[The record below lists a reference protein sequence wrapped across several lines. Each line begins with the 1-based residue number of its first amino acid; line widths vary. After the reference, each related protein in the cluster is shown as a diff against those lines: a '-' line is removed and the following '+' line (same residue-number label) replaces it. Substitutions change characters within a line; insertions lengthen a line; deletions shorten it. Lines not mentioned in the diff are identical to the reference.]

1 VTATSVNTAY
11 ERELANWAVVV
22 MDPTAN
28 ELAALYPAELLK
40 AAEVVRAAAEGGDS
54 VALACHVS
62 PDGDALGSML
72 GFAHLADAAGLKTV
86 SAWPNPL
93 AVAHHY
99 RSIPGLDRGVASSE
113 FPEKPPVMM
122 TFDCGSLGR
131 LVELKPA
138 AQHAA
143 EHGQLVVLDHHVSNS
158 AYGSINA
165 ISPTAAAT
173 AVVVRELARE
183 LGWELNHKAAW
194 CLYVGLVTDTGKF
207 QYQSVTPAVFGLAE
221 ELSSFGLPL
230 ARISREL
237 FDEHRFAYVR
247 LAADALSRAHLDE
260 ERGFVS
266 TSVLLA
272 DLARFGVGYEEAEG
286 LIDWVRSTAEAE
298 VACVLKEAPEGFRV
312 SLRAVEHIDVG
323 AIAAALGGGG
333 HRLAAG
339 FTMRASVAEVR
350 GAVIRELDR
359 QRFLDSAQKSS
370 DPRNAP
376 GASRKSVVDN

>member
-1 VTATSVNTAY
+1 MIGGDV
-11 ERELANWAVVV
+11 
-22 MDPTAN
+22 
-28 ELAALYPAELLK
+28 ELAAAYPGELAR
-40 AAEVVRAAAEGGDS
+40 AAEAVRVAGQGGAT

-62 PDGDALGSML
+62 PDGDALGSLL
-72 GFAHLADAAGLKTV
+72 GFAHLADAAGFKTV
-86 SAWPNPL
+86 SAWPDPH

-99 RSIPGLDRGVASSE
+99 RSIPGLERGVASSQ
-113 FPEKPPVMM
+113 FPTQPPVMV

-131 LVELKPA
+131 LVELKTA
-138 AQHAA
+138 AQYAA
-143 EHGQLVVLDHHVSNS
+143 SQGQLVVLDHHVSND

-183 LGWELNHKAAW
+183 LGWELNYKAAW

-221 ELSSFGLPL
+221 ELASFGLPL

-247 LAADALSRAHLDE
+247 LAADALSRAELDVA
-260 ERGFVS
+260 RGFVS
-266 TSVLLA
+266 TSVSLA
-272 DLARFGVGYEEAEG
+272 DLERFDVGYEEAEG

-323 AIAAALGGGG
+323 SIAAALGGGG

-339 FTMRASVAEVR
+339 FTMRASVDEVR
-350 GAVIRELDR
+350 AAVIRELDQ
-359 QRFLDSAQKSS
+359 QRLRGSVPISA
-370 DPRNAP
+370 PH
-376 GASRKSVVDN
+376 

>member
-1 VTATSVNTAY
+1 MSSPQAEA
-11 ERELANWAVVV
+11 
-22 MDPTAN
+22 
-28 ELAALYPAELLK
+28 LAAVYSGELSK
-40 AAEVVRAAAEGGDS
+40 AADVVRSATDS
-54 VALACHVS
+54 GTAVALACHVS
-62 PDGDALGSML
+62 PDGDALGSLL
-72 GFAHLADAAGLKTV
+72 GFAHLADAAGCATV
-86 SAWPNPL
+86 SSWPNPF

-99 RSIPGLDRGVASSE
+99 RSIPGLDRGVGSE
-113 FPEKPPVMM
+113 NFPQQPKVMM

-143 EHGQLVVLDHHVSNS
+143 AHGQLVVLDHHVSND

-183 LGWELNHKAAW
+183 LGWELNYNAAW

-207 QYQSVTPAVFGLAE
+207 QYQSVTPEVFALAE

-247 LAADALSRAHLDE
+247 LAADALARAELDE
-260 ERGFVS
+260 DRQFVS
-266 TSVLLA
+266 TSVSLL
-272 DLARFGVGYEEAEG
+272 DLERFGVGYEEAEG

-312 SLRAVEHIDVG
+312 SLRSVDRVDVG

-333 HRLAAG
+333 HRLASG
-339 FTMRASVAEVR
+339 FTMRASVGEVR
-350 GAVIRELDR
+350 AAVLRELDR
-359 QRFLDSAQKSS
+359 QRSLEHPAADELS
-370 DPRNAP
+370 DGPSDGTVGP
-376 GASRKSVVDN
+376 

>member
-1 VTATSVNTAY
+1 MSAQAEALASQY
-11 ERELANWAVVV
+11 PMELS
-22 MDPTAN
+22 
-28 ELAALYPAELLK
+28 K
-40 AAEVVRAAAEGGDS
+40 AADVVRTAVDAGTTL
-54 VALACHVS
+54 ALACHVS
-62 PDGDALGSML
+62 PDGDALGSLL
-72 GFAHLADAAGLKTV
+72 GFAHLADAGRLKTV
-86 SAWPNPL
+86 SSWPSPHP
-93 AVAHHY
+93 VAHHY
-99 RSIPGLDRGVASSE
+99 RSIPGLDRGIAASE
-113 FPEKPPVMM
+113 FPSQPPVMM

-143 EHGQLVVLDHHVSNS
+143 AHGQLVVLDHHVSND
-158 AYGSINA
+158 AFGSINA

-183 LGWELNHKAAW
+183 LGWELNYKAAW

-207 QYQSVTPAVFGLAE
+207 QYHSVTPAVFALAE

-237 FDEHRFAYVR
+237 FDEHRFSYVR
-247 LAADALSRAHLDE
+247 LAADALSRAELDE
-260 ERGFVS
+260 ARRFVS
-266 TSVLLA
+266 TSVSLL
-272 DLARFGVGYEEAEG
+272 DLERFGVAYEEAEG

-312 SLRAVEHIDVG
+312 SLRSVEIVDVG

-339 FTMRASVAEVR
+339 FTMRASVDEVR
-350 GAVIRELDR
+350 AAVVRELDR
-359 QRFLDSAQKSS
+359 QRAQVANPSPNSGVPKVSG
-370 DPRNAP
+370 PA
-376 GASRKSVVDN
+376 GT

>member
-1 VTATSVNTAY
+1 MSSQAEALAEAY
-11 ERELANWAVVV
+11 PVALS
-22 MDPTAN
+22 M
-28 ELAALYPAELLK
+28 AAD
-40 AAEVVRAAAEGGDS
+40 VVRSAVDAGTS
-54 VALACHVS
+54 LALACHVS
-62 PDGDALGSML
+62 PDGDALGSLL
-72 GFAHLADAAGLKTV
+72 GFVHLADVAGLATV
-86 SAWPNPL
+86 SAWPSPY

-99 RSIPGLDRGVASSE
+99 RSIPGLYRGVPSGE
-113 FPEKPPVMM
+113 FPPQPQVMF

-131 LVELKPA
+131 LVELKSA
-138 AQHAA
+138 AQYAA
-143 EHGQLVVLDHHVSNS
+143 ANGQLVVLDHHVSND

-183 LGWELNHKAAW
+183 LGWELNYNAAW

-207 QYQSVTPAVFGLAE
+207 QYQSVTPAVFALAE

-247 LAADALSRAHLDE
+247 LAADALARAELDE
-260 ERGFVS
+260 DRRFVS
-266 TSVLLA
+266 TSVSLA
-272 DLARFGVGYEEAEG
+272 DLERFGVGYEEAEG

-312 SLRAVEHIDVG
+312 SLRSVELVDVG

-339 FTMRASVAEVR
+339 FTMRASVGEVR
-350 GAVIRELDR
+350 AAVVRELDT
-359 QRFLDSAQKSS
+359 QRAQAAGTVSESS
-370 DPRNAP
+370 TAP
-376 GASRKSVVDN
+376 SPAMASVSFET

>member
-1 VTATSVNTAY
+1 MSLIPADLAAAY
-11 ERELANWAVVV
+11 PGELTRAANAVRAVVN
-22 MDPTAN
+22 AG
-28 ELAALYPAELLK
+28 ESL
-40 AAEVVRAAAEGGDS
+40 
-54 VALACHVS
+54 ALACHVS
-62 PDGDALGSML
+62 PDGDALGSLL
-72 GFAHLADAAGLKTV
+72 GFVHLADAAGLATV
-86 SAWPNPL
+86 SAWPDPH

-99 RSIPGLDRGVASSE
+99 RSIPGLDRGVASRE
-113 FPEKPPVMM
+113 FPAEPEVMV

-143 EHGQLVVLDHHVSNS
+143 SHGELIVLDHHVSND

-183 LGWELNHKAAW
+183 LGWELNYSAAW

-221 ELSSFGLPL
+221 ELASFGLPL

-247 LAADALSRAHLDE
+247 LAADALSRADLDE
-260 ERGFVS
+260 KRGFVS
-266 TSVLLA
+266 TSVSLA
-272 DLARFGVGYEEAEG
+272 DLARFDVGYEEAEG

-298 VACVLKEAPEGFRV
+298 VACVLKESPEGFRV
-312 SLRAVEHIDVG
+312 SLRSVEHVDVG

-339 FTMRASVAEVR
+339 FTMRASVDEVR
-350 GAVIRELDR
+350 AAVVRELDR
-359 QRFLDSAQKSS
+359 QRLHGGEPSTSPSTFS
-370 DPRNAP
+370 
-376 GASRKSVVDN
+376 

>member
-1 VTATSVNTAY
+1 MSAQA
-11 ERELANWAVVV
+11 EA
-22 MDPTAN
+22 
-28 ELAALYPAELLK
+28 LAAQYPLELSK
-40 AAEVVRAAAEGGDS
+40 AAEVVRSAVDAGTTL
-54 VALACHVS
+54 ALACHVS
-62 PDGDALGSML
+62 PDGDALGSLL
-72 GFAHLADAAGLKTV
+72 GFAHLADACGLKTV
-86 SAWPNPL
+86 SAWPNPY

-99 RSIPGLDRGVASSE
+99 RSLPGLERGIAANE
-113 FPEKPPVMM
+113 FPAQPQVMM

-143 EHGQLVVLDHHVSNS
+143 AHGQLVVLDHHVSND

-183 LGWELNHKAAW
+183 LGWELNYKAAW

-207 QYQSVTPAVFGLAE
+207 QYQSVTPAVFALAE

-230 ARISREL
+230 ARMSREL
-237 FDEHRFAYVR
+237 FDEHRFSYVR
-247 LAADALSRAHLDE
+247 LAADALSRAELDDA
-260 ERGFVS
+260 RRFVS
-266 TSVLLA
+266 TSVSLE
-272 DLARFGVGYEEAEG
+272 DLERFGVAYEEAEG

-312 SLRAVEHIDVG
+312 SLRSVELVDVG
-323 AIAAALGGGG
+323 SIAAALGGGG

-339 FTMRASVAEVR
+339 FTMRASLDEVR
-350 GAVIRELDR
+350 AAVVRELDR
-359 QRFLDSAQKSS
+359 QRAQAANPSPSS
-370 DPRNAP
+370 GVPAVSGP
-376 GASRKSVVDN
+376 AGT

>member
-1 VTATSVNTAY
+1 MGTQV
-11 ERELANWAVVV
+11 EELTGNYPVA
-22 MDPTAN
+22 
-28 ELAALYPAELLK
+28 LKQAAD
-40 AAEVVRAAAEGGDS
+40 VVRS
-54 VALACHVS
+54 VIDAGTSLALACHVS
-62 PDGDALGSML
+62 PDGDALGSLL
-72 GFAHLADAAGLKTV
+72 GFAHLADAAGLTTV
-86 SAWPNPL
+86 SAWPSPH

-99 RSIPGLDRGVASSE
+99 RSIPGLDRGVASVE
-113 FPEKPPVMM
+113 FPLQPPVMF

-138 AQHAA
+138 AQYAA
-143 EHGQLVVLDHHVSNS
+143 AHGQLVVLDHHVSND

-183 LGWELNHKAAW
+183 LGWELNYKAAW

-207 QYQSVTPAVFGLAE
+207 QYQSVTPAVFALAE

-230 ARISREL
+230 AKISREL

-247 LAADALSRAHLDE
+247 LAADALSRAELDE
-260 ERGFVS
+260 ARGFVS
-266 TSVLLA
+266 TSVSLA
-272 DLARFGVGYEEAEG
+272 DLKRFGVGYEEAEG

-312 SLRAVEHIDVG
+312 SLRAVELVDVG

-339 FTMRASVAEVR
+339 FTMRASVDEVR
-350 GAVIRELDR
+350 AAVVRELDR
-359 QRFLDSAQKSS
+359 QRAQTA
-370 DPRNAP
+370 DAL
-376 GASRKSVVDN
+376 ASGPSGT

>member
-1 VTATSVNTAY
+1 MSSQAEV
-11 ERELANWAVVV
+11 
-22 MDPTAN
+22 
-28 ELAALYPAELLK
+28 LAAAYPVELIK
-40 AAEVVRAAAEGGDS
+40 AADVVRASGEAGTAL
-54 VALACHVS
+54 ALACHVS
-62 PDGDALGSML
+62 PDGDALGSLL

-86 SAWPNPL
+86 SAWPNPY

-99 RSIPGLDRGVASSE
+99 RSIPGLERGVASNE
-113 FPEKPPVMM
+113 FPAQPAAMM

-143 EHGQLVVLDHHVSNS
+143 VHGQLVVLDHHVSND
-158 AYGSINA
+158 AYGSVNA

-183 LGWELNHKAAW
+183 LGWELNFKAAW

-207 QYQSVTPAVFGLAE
+207 QYQSVTPAVFALAE

-247 LAADALSRAHLDE
+247 LAADALSRADLDE
-260 ERGFVS
+260 ERRFVS
-266 TSVLLA
+266 TSVSLA
-272 DLARFGVGYEEAEG
+272 DLERFGVGYDEAEG

-312 SLRAVEHIDVG
+312 SLRAVEHVDVG

-339 FTMRASVAEVR
+339 FTMRASAAEVR
-350 GAVIRELDR
+350 AAVIRELDR
-359 QRFLDSAQKSS
+359 QRKRQTTASA
-370 DPRNAP
+370 DLRT
-376 GASRKSVVDN
+376 

>member
-1 VTATSVNTAY
+1 LKTVTQTSGS
-11 ERELANWAVVV
+11 LAFEH
-22 MDPTAN
+22 DPFDVGTSMSSQADV
-28 ELAALYPAELLK
+28 LAARYTGELSK
-40 AAEVVRAAAEGGDS
+40 AADVVRAVSDAGTTL
-54 VALACHVS
+54 ALACHVS
-62 PDGDALGSML
+62 PDGDALGSLL
-72 GFAHLADAAGLKTV
+72 GFAHLADAAGIKTI
-86 SAWPNPL
+86 SAWPNPH

-99 RSIPGLDRGVASSE
+99 RSIPGLDRGLTSSE
-113 FPEKPPVMM
+113 FPEQPPVMM

-143 EHGQLVVLDHHVSNS
+143 AHGQLVVLDHHVSND

-183 LGWELNHKAAW
+183 LGWELNHKVAW

-207 QYQSVTPAVFGLAE
+207 QYQSVTPAVFALAE

-247 LAADALSRAHLDE
+247 LAADALSRADLDE
-260 ERGFVS
+260 ERRFVS
-266 TSVLLA
+266 TSVSLA
-272 DLARFGVGYEEAEG
+272 DLERFGVGYDEAEG

-312 SLRAVEHIDVG
+312 SLRSVELVDVG

-333 HRLAAG
+333 HRLASG

-350 GAVIRELDR
+350 AAVLRELDR
-359 QRFLDSAQKSS
+359 QRLGVDLSVDGSQGETS
-370 DPRNAP
+370 
-376 GASRKSVVDN
+376 SVVGHS